1 VTSAAMAVMGGLIS
15 RAKVHV
21 RVGGRSHH
29 RSHNN
34 QPLTSTNDTVV
45 APQMIAMVWGLFW
58 LYCDGKAI
66 TEATEISWLR
76 CSSRA
81 GLVVVLMV
89 DGSQAFLCACVVLCV
104 TMTLPESKSF
114 DSGRLLPI
122 PI

>member
-1 VTSAAMAVMGGLIS
+1 VRGGE
-15 RAKVHV
+15 
-21 RVGGRSHH
+21 RSHH
-29 RSHNN
+29 KTHNN

-45 APQMIAMVWGLFW
+45 APQMVAMVGGLFW
-58 LYCDGKAI
+58 LNCDGKAI

-76 CSSRA
+76 CSARA
-81 GLVVVLMV
+81 GLVVVLMA

-104 TMTLPESKSF
+104 AMTLPESKSF